1 MITAHEVLLCFEVP
15 GRPRGKGRPR
25 LTRSGRAYT
34 PAETRKYE
42 AAIQAAARDAMGATM
57 PHTGALVLEVNAYHS
72 RPAKPA
78 KGHPCRG
85 MGPAPAPLSMG
96 GSRYPDADNVLKA
109 AADALNGVAYRD
121 DAQLWA
127 VTCRRWW
134 CAVGDA
140 PRLVVTLLR
149 A

>member
-1 MITAHEVLLCFEVP
+1 MVPAKEAMERLGRSHDDAAGEAFDKVARLLGLSYP
-15 GRPRGKGRPR
+15 GGP
-25 LTRSGRAYT
+25 
-34 PAETRKYE
+34 
-42 AAIQAAARDAMGATM
+42 AIQAAARDAMGATM
-57 PHTGALVLEVNAYHS
+57 PHTGALVLEVDAYHS

-96 GSRYPDADNVLKA
+96 GSRYPDADNILKA